1 MSTKKKLKSSENKRK
16 AGRPSKKVPKYI
28 DRLLDNLRAGM
39 SIEAACTQA
48 NLGRSTVDE
57 WRRSDPAFNAE
68 FEAACDFAEAVML
81 ADIKRL
87 GNEKSDWRAIA
98 WILERRFPERWSLKR
113 EVDMT
118 IDKKGDGTDLVA
130 SMIQQAS
137 EHILN
142 AEQSHDEE

>member
-68 FEAACDFAEAVML
+68 FEAACDFAEAVLM
-81 ADIKRL
+81 AYNTRL
-87 GNEKSDWRAIA
+87 GI
-98 WILERRFPERWSLKR
+98 
-113 EVDMT
+113 
-118 IDKKGDGTDLVA
+118 
-130 SMIQQAS
+130 
-137 EHILN
+137 
-142 AEQSHDEE
+142 